1 MYSEVLYIVKRII
14 HFYKSHFRLMYH
26 FYYIYVSQI
35 SFKVGQMYI
44 YTRQIKF
51 L

>member
-1 MYSEVLYIVKRII
+1 
-14 HFYKSHFRLMYH
+14 MYH
-26 FYYIYVSQI
+26 FYYIYVSQINFQSSQI

-44 YTRQIKF
+44 YIRQIKF